1 MKSYVINLDFCE
13 DRFEAFQE
21 KWPENSV
28 IERPERFRAIHGDT
42 CTPPPSWRAGNGAWG
57 CMMSHVGVLQQ
68 AMMDKLPSFAVF
80 EDDAWFC
87 EDFSEKLED
96 FMAAVPEDYQQVYL
110 GGDLMHARTHPP
122 IVVNDKVLRPFNVNR
137 THAMIFGVLGMKEI
151 YNYVCSLPYMSQDHI
166 DHHLGRWH
174 EDARNKV
181 YCPNEWLVGQFG
193 FQSNVSGR
201 LEEPTL
207 FAPPISY
214 AQSHKLYTDPV
225 CVVFRASLSLIPE
238 CRKRLHFGNQINNSG
253 IDVSLAEA
261 MRLRNPAP
269 AIWGFYNWVRA
280 EIASEKSNRLP
291 AAYAPE
297 LSLEDIRAGLPGVKI
312 IVVEHCANSAEVEAQ
327 IEKQIHG

>member
-1 MKSYVINLDFCE
+1 MKAFVINLDFCK
-13 DRFEAFQE
+13 DRLEAFHD

-42 CTPPPSWRAGNGAWG
+42 CTPPPSWKAGNGAWG
-57 CMMSHVGVLQQ
+57 CMMSHVGILQQ

-87 EDFSEKLED
+87 ENFSEKLED

-110 GGDLMHARTHPP
+110 GGDLMHARSHPP
-122 IVVNDKVLRPFNVNR
+122 VVVNDKVLRPFNVNR
-137 THAMIFGVLGMKEI
+137 THAMVFGSLGMRAI
-151 YNYVCSLPYMSQDHI
+151 YQCVCSLPYVGRDHI

-193 FQSNVSGR
+193 FQSNVSGK

-214 AQSHKLYTDPV
+214 AQTHRLYTDPV
-225 CVVFRASLSLIPE
+225 CVVFRAADSLIPA
-238 CRKRLHFGNQINNSG
+238 CRSLLHFGNQIDNRG

-261 MRLRNPAP
+261 MRLRNPSP
-269 AIWGFYNWVRA
+269 AIWGFFAWTRS
-280 EIASEKSNRLP
+280 EIVNDKTWRLP
-291 AAYAPE
+291 AIYAPGLTME
-297 LSLEDIRAGLPGVKI
+297 EIEAGLPGVKL
-312 IVVEHCANSAEVEAQ
+312 VLVEHCSNVAEVE
-327 IEKQIHG
+327 KQIRV